1 MAHPLLQPQL
11 KIKSMYIRI
20 INNLFINFLGMQ
32 ALLEGAVN
40 QNSYTKIG
48 RSFKNWWEWGFSLK
62 FELYF

>member
-1 MAHPLLQPQL
+1 
-11 KIKSMYIRI
+11 MYIRI
-20 INNLFINFLGMQ
+20 TNNLFINFLGMQ
-32 ALLEGAVN
+32 ALLEEAVN